1 MGNRD
6 LEKGMIEVARRDN
19 KSKETIA
26 FDNVVDHVAELL
38 EEIQVNLFNRAK
50 NYRDEHI
57 SEVNSFEE
65 FKEVLNIKGG
75 FISAHW
81 DGTSE
86 TELKIKEETSA
97 TIRCIPLENKKE
109 SGSCIY
115 SGKPSNQ
122 RVLFA
127 KAY

>member
-1 MGNRD
+1 
-6 LEKGMIEVARRDN
+6 MIEVARRDE
-19 KSKETIA
+19 KSKETIS

-38 EEIQVNLFNRAK
+38 EDIQVNLFNRAK
-50 NYRDEHI
+50 KYRDEHI

-65 FKEVLNIKGG
+65 FKQLLNTKGG

-97 TIRCIPLENKKE
+97 TIRCIPLENTKE
-109 SGSCIY
+109 AGSCIY
-115 SGKPSNQ
+115 SGKPSNH